1 MKIKIDR
8 SSLNDWLVYCGV
20 SLYIVVSILT
30 TTFFSRYIPGSLY
43 HLASILSISLI
54 FLHNILT
61 IKKGIGALGAI
72 FTLGIMSLL
81 IYTSIGSFQTYIYS
95 LTIIFLLRDFDFN
108 KLVRVVLPVV
118 VVILAFVILSSKIG
132 IVPDYVEISATRT
145 RHYLGFRYSLYPS
158 TVMLN
163 IVGLYI
169 YIKQEN
175 ITYKSL
181 LLLLVSVLWIYLQ
194 TNSRLTA
201 LSSIVLLTLGILL
214 KRFPKLLTRIRYLLI
229 FLIPSYI
236 FAAVA
241 SYIVAGKY
249 TSAGSGLRAVD
260 NFLGGRI
267 YLASKS
273 LYIYGFD
280 WLGKN
285 IQWVGN
291 GLNAD
296 GQRSTM
302 SYLYVDNMYIQ
313 VLQKYG
319 LLYLIIFVTLLTL
332 TLFILY
338 KQRQYLLLLIL
349 SILAAHAMIDDL
361 TFNLYYNFFLV
372 LLALPFA
379 VKSMKIYKKE
389 SINQL

>member
-132 IVPDYVEISATRT
+132 IVPDYVEISATRI
-145 RHYLGFRYSLYPS
+145 RHYLGFRYSLFPS
-158 TVMLN
+158 TVMMN

-273 LYIYGFD
+273 LYIYGFS

-285 IQWVGN
+285 IQWAGN

-319 LLYLIIFVTLLTL
+319 LLYLIIFVTLLTI

-338 KQRQYLLLLIL
+338 RKKQYLLFLIL
-349 SILAAHAMIDDL
+349 SILAVYAMIDDL

-372 LLALPFA
+372 LLSLPFA
-379 VKSMKIYKKE
+379 VNPKKIEKDG
-389 SINQL
+389 INQL

>member
-1 MKIKIDR
+1 MKIKIDL
-8 SSLNDWLVYCGV
+8 SSLNDWLVYFGV

-30 TTFFSRYIPGSLY
+30 TTFFSKYIPGFFV
-43 HLASILSISLI
+43 HLISILSIFLI
-54 FLHNILT
+54 SLHNI
-61 IKKGIGALGAI
+61 IVRKKDFSVFGAA

-81 IYTSIGSFQTYIYS
+81 IYFSIGSLNYIYS
-95 LTIIFLLRDFDFN
+95 LIIIFLLKDFEFD
-108 KLVRVVLPVV
+108 KLVKFVLPVIISV
-118 VVILAFVILSSKIG
+118 FVFIILSSKLGVIQ
-132 IVPDYVEISATRT
+132 DYIEISATRI
-145 RHYLGFRYSLYPS
+145 RHYLGFRYSLFPS
-158 TVMLN
+158 TIMLN
-163 IVGLYI
+163 IVALYV
-169 YIKQEN
+169 YSKKEQV
-175 ITYKSL
+175 TYKSL
-181 LLLLVSVLWIYLQ
+181 LVLTLAVLWIFLQ

-201 LSSIVLLTLGILL
+201 LSSMAFILLAILL
-214 KRFPKLLTRIRYLLI
+214 KRFPKLLTRIRYLLV

-241 SYIVAGKY
+241 SYVVAGKY

-273 LYIYGFD
+273 LYNYGFS

-319 LLYLIIFVTLLTL
+319 LLYLIIFVTLLTI

-338 KQRQYLLLLIL
+338 RKKQYLLFLIL
-349 SILAAHAMIDDL
+349 SILAVYAMIDDL

-372 LLALPFA
+372 LLSLPFA
-379 VKSMKIYKKE
+379 VNPKKIEKDG
-389 SINQL
+389 INQL

>member
-108 KLVRVVLPVV
+108 KLVRIVLPVV

-194 TNSRLTA
+194 TNSRLTT

-319 LLYLIIFVTLLTL
+319 LLYLIIFVTLLTI
-332 TLFILY
+332 TLYILY
-338 KQRQYLLLLIL
+338 RKKQYLLFLIL
-349 SILAAHAMIDDL
+349 SILAVYAMIDDL

-372 LLALPFA
+372 LLSLPFA
-379 VKSMKIYKKE
+379 VNPKKIEKDG
-389 SINQL
+389 INQL

>member
-1 MKIKIDR
+1 MKIKIDL
-8 SSLNDWLVYCGV
+8 SSLNDWLVYFGV

-30 TTFFSRYIPGSLY
+30 TTFFSKYIPGSFV
-43 HLASILSISLI
+43 HLISILSIFLI
-54 FLHNILT
+54 SLHNI
-61 IKKGIGALGAI
+61 IVRKKDFSVFGAA

-81 IYTSIGSFQTYIYS
+81 IYFSIGSLNYIYS
-95 LTIIFLLRDFDFN
+95 LIIIFLLKDFEFD
-108 KLVRVVLPVV
+108 KLVKFVLPVIISV
-118 VVILAFVILSSKIG
+118 FVFIILSSKLGVIQ
-132 IVPDYVEISATRT
+132 DYIEISATRI
-145 RHYLGFRYSLYPS
+145 RHYLGFRYSLFPS
-158 TVMLN
+158 TIMLN
-163 IVGLYI
+163 IVALYV
-169 YIKQEN
+169 YSKKEQV
-175 ITYKSL
+175 TYKSL
-181 LLLLVSVLWIYLQ
+181 LVLTLAVLWIFLQ

-201 LSSIVLLTLGILL
+201 LSSMAFILLAILL
-214 KRFPKLLTRIRYLLI
+214 KRFPKLLTRIRYLLV

-241 SYIVAGKY
+241 SYVVAGKY

-273 LYIYGFD
+273 LYNYGFS

-319 LLYLIIFVTLLTL
+319 LLYLIIFVTLLTI

-338 KQRQYLLLLIL
+338 RKKQYLLFLIL
-349 SILAAHAMIDDL
+349 SILAVYAMIDDL

-372 LLALPFA
+372 LLSLPFA
-379 VKSMKIYKKE
+379 VNPKKIEKDG
-389 SINQL
+389 INQL

>member
-1 MKIKIDR
+1 
-8 SSLNDWLVYCGV
+8 
-20 SLYIVVSILT
+20 
-30 TTFFSRYIPGSLY
+30 
-43 HLASILSISLI
+43 
-54 FLHNILT
+54 
-61 IKKGIGALGAI
+61 
-72 FTLGIMSLL
+72 
-81 IYTSIGSFQTYIYS
+81 
-95 LTIIFLLRDFDFN
+95 
-108 KLVRVVLPVV
+108 
-118 VVILAFVILSSKIG
+118 
-132 IVPDYVEISATRT
+132 
-145 RHYLGFRYSLYPS
+145 
-158 TVMLN
+158 MLN

-194 TNSRLTA
+194 TNSRLTT

-291 GLNAD
+291 GLSED
-296 GQRSTM
+296 GKRSTM
-302 SYLYVDNMYIQ
+302 SYLYVDNLYIQ

-361 TFNLYYNFFLV
+361 TFNLHYNFFLV

>member
-108 KLVRVVLPVV
+108 KLVRIVLPVV

-194 TNSRLTA
+194 TNSRLTT

-273 LYIYGFD
+273 LYNYGFS
-280 WLGKN
+280 WFGKN

>member
-1 MKIKIDR
+1 MKIKIDL
-8 SSLNDWLVYCGV
+8 SSLNDWLVYFGV

-30 TTFFSRYIPGSLY
+30 TTFFSKYIPGFFV
-43 HLASILSISLI
+43 HLISILSIFLI
-54 FLHNILT
+54 SLHNI
-61 IKKGIGALGAI
+61 IVRKKDFSVFGAA

-81 IYTSIGSFQTYIYS
+81 IYFSIGSLNYIYS
-95 LTIIFLLRDFDFN
+95 LIIIFLLKDFEFD
-108 KLVRVVLPVV
+108 KLVKFVLPVIISV
-118 VVILAFVILSSKIG
+118 FVFIILSSKLGVIQ
-132 IVPDYVEISATRT
+132 DYIEISATRI
-145 RHYLGFRYSLYPS
+145 RHYLGFRYSLFPS
-158 TVMLN
+158 TIMLN
-163 IVGLYI
+163 IVALYV
-169 YIKQEN
+169 YSKKEQV
-175 ITYKSL
+175 TYKSL
-181 LLLLVSVLWIYLQ
+181 LVLTLAVLWIFLQ

-201 LSSIVLLTLGILL
+201 LSSMAFILLAILL
-214 KRFPKLLTRIRYLLI
+214 KRFPKLLTRIRYLLV

-241 SYIVAGKY
+241 SYVVAGKY

-273 LYIYGFD
+273 LYNYGFS

-296 GQRSTM
+296 GHRSTM

-319 LLYLIIFVTLLTL
+319 LLYLIIFVTLLTI

-338 KQRQYLLLLIL
+338 RKKQYLLFLIL
-349 SILAAHAMIDDL
+349 SILAVYAMIDDL

-372 LLALPFA
+372 LLSLPFA
-379 VKSMKIYKKE
+379 VNPKKIEKDG
-389 SINQL
+389 INQL

>member
-1 MKIKIDR
+1 MKIKIDL
-8 SSLNDWLVYCGV
+8 SSLNDWLVYFGV

-30 TTFFSRYIPGSLY
+30 TTFFSKYIPGSFV
-43 HLASILSISLI
+43 HLISILSIFLI
-54 FLHNILT
+54 SLHNI
-61 IKKGIGALGAI
+61 IVRKKDFSVFGAA

-81 IYTSIGSFQTYIYS
+81 IYFSIGSLNYIYS
-95 LTIIFLLRDFDFN
+95 LIIIFLLKDFEFD
-108 KLVRVVLPVV
+108 KLVKFVLPVIISV
-118 VVILAFVILSSKIG
+118 FVFIILSSKLGVIQ
-132 IVPDYVEISATRT
+132 DYIEISATRI
-145 RHYLGFRYSLYPS
+145 RHYLGFRYSLFSS
-158 TVMLN
+158 TIMLN
-163 IVGLYI
+163 IVALYV
-169 YIKQEN
+169 YSKKEQV
-175 ITYKSL
+175 TYKSL
-181 LLLLVSVLWIYLQ
+181 LVLTLAVLWIFLQ

-201 LSSIVLLTLGILL
+201 LSSMAFILLAILL
-214 KRFPKLLTRIRYLLI
+214 KRFPKLLTRIRYLLV

-241 SYIVAGKY
+241 SYVVAGKY

-273 LYIYGFD
+273 LYNYGFS

-319 LLYLIIFVTLLTL
+319 LLYLIIFVTLLTI

-338 KQRQYLLLLIL
+338 RKKQYLLFLIL
-349 SILAAHAMIDDL
+349 SILAVYAMIDDL

-372 LLALPFA
+372 LLSLPFA
-379 VKSMKIYKKE
+379 VNPKKIEKDG
-389 SINQL
+389 INQL

>member
-194 TNSRLTA
+194 TNSRLTT

>member
-132 IVPDYVEISATRT
+132 IVPDYVEISATRI
-145 RHYLGFRYSLYPS
+145 RHYLGFRYSLFPS

-194 TNSRLTA
+194 TNSRLTT

-361 TFNLYYNFFLV
+361 TFNLHYNFFLV

>member
-30 TTFFSRYIPGSLY
+30 TTFFLRYIPGSLY

-132 IVPDYVEISATRT
+132 IVPDYVEISATRI
-145 RHYLGFRYSLYPS
+145 RHYLGFRYSLFPS
-158 TVMLN
+158 TLMLN

-241 SYIVAGKY
+241 SYIVARKY

-273 LYIYGFD
+273 LYIYGFS

-285 IQWVGN
+285 IQWAGN

-319 LLYLIIFVTLLTL
+319 LLYLIIFVTLLTI
-332 TLFILY
+332 TLYILY
-338 KQRQYLLLLIL
+338 RKKQYLLFLIL
-349 SILAAHAMIDDL
+349 SILAVYAMIDDL

-372 LLALPFA
+372 LLSLPFA
-379 VKSMKIYKKE
+379 VNPKKIEKDG
-389 SINQL
+389 INQL

>member
-118 VVILAFVILSSKIG
+118 VVVLAFVILSSKIG
-132 IVPDYVEISATRT
+132 IVPDYVEISATRI
-145 RHYLGFRYSLYPS
+145 RHYLGFRYSLFTT

-194 TNSRLTA
+194 TNSRLTT

-273 LYIYGFD
+273 LYIYGFS

-285 IQWVGN
+285 IQWAGN

-361 TFNLYYNFFLV
+361 TFNLHYNFFLV
-372 LLALPFA
+372 LLAFPFA
-379 VKSMKIYKKE
+379 EKSMKIYKKE

>member
-1 MKIKIDR
+1 MKIKIDL
-8 SSLNDWLVYCGV
+8 SSLNDWLVYFGV

-30 TTFFSRYIPGSLY
+30 TTFFSKYIPGSFV
-43 HLASILSISLI
+43 HLISILSIFLI
-54 FLHNILT
+54 SLHNI
-61 IKKGIGALGAI
+61 IVRKKDFSVFGAA

-81 IYTSIGSFQTYIYS
+81 IYFSIGSLNYIYS
-95 LTIIFLLRDFDFN
+95 LIIIFLLKDFEFD
-108 KLVRVVLPVV
+108 KLVKFVLPVIISV
-118 VVILAFVILSSKIG
+118 FVFIILSSKLGVIQ
-132 IVPDYVEISATRT
+132 DYIEISATRI
-145 RHYLGFRYSLYPS
+145 RHYLGFRYSLFPS
-158 TVMLN
+158 TIMLN
-163 IVGLYI
+163 IVALYV
-169 YIKQEN
+169 YSKKEQV
-175 ITYKSL
+175 TYKSL
-181 LLLLVSVLWIYLQ
+181 LVLTLAVLWIFLQ
-194 TNSRLTA
+194 TNSRLAA
-201 LSSIVLLTLGILL
+201 LSSMAFILLAILL
-214 KRFPKLLTRIRYLLI
+214 KRFPKLLTRIRYLLV

-241 SYIVAGKY
+241 SYVVAGKY

-273 LYIYGFD
+273 LYNYGFS

-319 LLYLIIFVTLLTL
+319 LLYLIIFVTLLTI

-338 KQRQYLLLLIL
+338 RKKQYLLFLIL
-349 SILAAHAMIDDL
+349 SILAVYAMIDDL

-372 LLALPFA
+372 LLSLPFA
-379 VKSMKIYKKE
+379 VNPKKIEKDG
-389 SINQL
+389 INQL

>member
-1 MKIKIDR
+1 MKIKIDL
-8 SSLNDWLVYCGV
+8 SSLNDWLVYFGV

-30 TTFFSRYIPGSLY
+30 TTFFSKYIPGSFV
-43 HLASILSISLI
+43 HLISILSIFLI
-54 FLHNILT
+54 SLHNI
-61 IKKGIGALGAI
+61 IVRKKDFSVFGAA

-81 IYTSIGSFQTYIYS
+81 IYFSKGSFQSYIFS
-95 LTIIFLLRDFDFN
+95 LIIIFLLKDFEFD
-108 KLVRVVLPVV
+108 KLVKFVLPVIISV
-118 VVILAFVILSSKIG
+118 FVFIILSSKLGVIQ
-132 IVPDYVEISATRT
+132 DYIEISATRI
-145 RHYLGFRYSLYPS
+145 RHYLGFRYSLFSS
-158 TVMLN
+158 TIMLN
-163 IVGLYI
+163 IVALYV
-169 YIKQEN
+169 YSKKEQV
-175 ITYKSL
+175 TYKSL
-181 LLLLVSVLWIYLQ
+181 LVLTLAVLWIFLQ

-201 LSSIVLLTLGILL
+201 LSSMAFILLAILL
-214 KRFPKLLTRIRYLLI
+214 KRFPKLLTRIRYLLV

-241 SYIVAGKY
+241 SYVVAGKY

-273 LYIYGFD
+273 LYNYGFS

-319 LLYLIIFVTLLTL
+319 LLYLIIFVTLLTI

-338 KQRQYLLLLIL
+338 RKKQYLLFLIL
-349 SILAAHAMIDDL
+349 SILAVYAMIDDL
-361 TFNLYYNFFLV
+361 TFNLHYNFFLV
-372 LLALPFA
+372 LLSLPFA
-379 VKSMKIYKKE
+379 VNPKKIEKDG
-389 SINQL
+389 INQL

>member
-1 MKIKIDR
+1 MKIKIDL
-8 SSLNDWLVYCGV
+8 SSLNDWLVYFGV

-30 TTFFSRYIPGSLY
+30 TTFFSKYIPGSFV
-43 HLASILSISLI
+43 HLISILSIFLI
-54 FLHNILT
+54 SLHNI
-61 IKKGIGALGAI
+61 IVRKKDFSVFGAA

-81 IYTSIGSFQTYIYS
+81 IYFSTGSLSYIYS
-95 LTIIFLLRDFDFN
+95 LIIIFLLKDFEFD
-108 KLVRVVLPVV
+108 KLVKFVLPVIISV
-118 VVILAFVILSSKIG
+118 FVFIILSSKLGVIQ
-132 IVPDYVEISATRT
+132 DYIEISATRI
-145 RHYLGFRYSLYPS
+145 RHYLGFRYSLFSS
-158 TVMLN
+158 TIMLN
-163 IVGLYI
+163 IVALYV
-169 YIKQEN
+169 YSKKEQV
-175 ITYKSL
+175 TYKSL
-181 LLLLVSVLWIYLQ
+181 LVLTLAVLWIFLQ

-201 LSSIVLLTLGILL
+201 LSSMAFILLAILL
-214 KRFPKLLTRIRYLLI
+214 KRFPKLLTRIRYLLV

-241 SYIVAGKY
+241 SYVVAGKY

-273 LYIYGFD
+273 LYNYGFS

-319 LLYLIIFVTLLTL
+319 LLYLIIFVTLLTI

-338 KQRQYLLLLIL
+338 RKKQYLLFLIL
-349 SILAAHAMIDDL
+349 SILAVYAMIDDL

-372 LLALPFA
+372 LLSLPFA
-379 VKSMKIYKKE
+379 VNPKKIEKDG
-389 SINQL
+389 INQL

>member
-20 SLYIVVSILT
+20 FLYIVVSILT
-30 TTFFSRYIPGSLY
+30 TTFFSKYIPGSFV
-43 HLASILSISLI
+43 HLISILSIFLI
-54 FLHNILT
+54 SLHNI
-61 IKKGIGALGAI
+61 IVRKIDFSVFGAA

-81 IYTSIGSFQTYIYS
+81 IYFSIGSFQNYIYS
-95 LTIIFLLRDFDFN
+95 LIIIFLLKDFDFD
-108 KLVRVVLPVV
+108 KLVRFVLPVIISV
-118 VVILAFVILSSKIG
+118 FVFIILSSKLG
-132 IVPDYVEISATRT
+132 IVQDYIEISATRI
-145 RHYLGFRYSLYPS
+145 RHYLGFRYSLFPS
-158 TVMLN
+158 TIMLN
-163 IVGLYI
+163 IVALYV
-169 YIKQEN
+169 YSKKEQV
-175 ITYKSL
+175 TYKSL
-181 LLLLVSVLWIYLQ
+181 LALTLAVLWIFLQ

-201 LSSIVLLTLGILL
+201 LSSMALILLAILL
-214 KRFPKLLTRIRYLLI
+214 KRFPKLLTRMRYLLI

-273 LYIYGFD
+273 LYNYGFS

-319 LLYLIIFVTLLTL
+319 LLYLIIFVTLLTI
-332 TLFILY
+332 TLSILY
-338 KQRQYLLLLIL
+338 RKKQYLLFLIL
-349 SILAAHAMIDDL
+349 SILAVHAMIDDL

-372 LLALPFA
+372 LLSLPFA
-379 VKSMKIYKKE
+379 TNSTKFEKE
-389 SINQL
+389 TINQL

>member
-132 IVPDYVEISATRT
+132 IVPDYVEISATRI
-145 RHYLGFRYSLYPS
+145 RHYLGFRYSLFPS

-273 LYIYGFD
+273 LYIYGFS

-285 IQWVGN
+285 IQWAGN

-319 LLYLIIFVTLLTL
+319 LLYLIIFVTLLTI
-332 TLFILY
+332 TLYILY
-338 KQRQYLLLLIL
+338 RKKQYLLFLIL
-349 SILAAHAMIDDL
+349 SILAVYAMIDDL

-372 LLALPFA
+372 LLSLPFA
-379 VKSMKIYKKE
+379 VNPKKIEKDG
-389 SINQL
+389 INQL

>member
-108 KLVRVVLPVV
+108 KLVRIVLPVV

-194 TNSRLTA
+194 TNSRLTT

-361 TFNLYYNFFLV
+361 TFNLHYNFFLV

>member
-273 LYIYGFD
+273 LYIYGFS

-285 IQWVGN
+285 IQWAGN

-319 LLYLIIFVTLLTL
+319 LLYLIIFVTLLTI
-332 TLFILY
+332 TLYILY
-338 KQRQYLLLLIL
+338 RKKQYLLFLIL
-349 SILAAHAMIDDL
+349 SILAVYAMIDDL

-372 LLALPFA
+372 LLSLPFA
-379 VKSMKIYKKE
+379 VNPKKIEKDG
-389 SINQL
+389 INQL

>member
-1 MKIKIDR
+1 MRIKIER
-8 SSLNDWLVYCGV
+8 SALNDWLVYCGV

-30 TTFFSRYIPGSLY
+30 TTFFSKYIPGSFV
-43 HLASILSISLI
+43 HLISILSIFLI
-54 FLHNILT
+54 SLHNI
-61 IKKGIGALGAI
+61 IVRKKDLSVFGAT

-81 IYTSIGSFQTYIYS
+81 IYFSIGSFQNYIYS
-95 LTIIFLLRDFDFN
+95 LIIIFLLKDFEFD
-108 KLVRVVLPVV
+108 KLVKFVLPVIISV
-118 VVILAFVILSSKIG
+118 FVFIILSSKLG
-132 IVPDYVEISATRT
+132 VVKDYIEISATRI
-145 RHYLGFRYSLYPS
+145 RHYLGFRYSLFPS

-163 IVGLYI
+163 IVALYV
-169 YIKQEN
+169 YSKKEK
-175 ITYKSL
+175 ITYKN
-181 LLLLVSVLWIYLQ
+181 LLVLTLAILWIFWQ

-201 LSSIVLLTLGILL
+201 LSSMVLILLAILL
-214 KRFPKLLTRIRYLLI
+214 KRYPKLLTRIRYLLI

-260 NFLGGRI
+260 NFFGGRI

-273 LYIYGFD
+273 LYYYGFS

-319 LLYLIIFVTLLTL
+319 LLYLIIFVTLLTI

-338 KQRQYLLLLIL
+338 RKKQYFLFLIL
-349 SILAAHAMIDDL
+349 SILAVHAMIDDL
-361 TFNLYYNFFLV
+361 TFYLYYNFFLV
-372 LLALPFA
+372 LLSLPFA
-379 VKSMKIYKKE
+379 VNPKKIEKDG
-389 SINQL
+389 INQL

>member
-1 MKIKIDR
+1 MKIKIDL
-8 SSLNDWLVYCGV
+8 SSLNDWLVYFGV

-30 TTFFSRYIPGSLY
+30 TTFFSKYIPGSFV
-43 HLASILSISLI
+43 HLISILSIFLI
-54 FLHNILT
+54 SLHNI
-61 IKKGIGALGAI
+61 IVRKKDFSVFGAA

-81 IYTSIGSFQTYIYS
+81 IYFSIGSLNYIYS
-95 LTIIFLLRDFDFN
+95 LIIIFLLKDFEFD
-108 KLVRVVLPVV
+108 KLVKFVLPVIISV
-118 VVILAFVILSSKIG
+118 FVFIILSSKLGVIQ
-132 IVPDYVEISATRT
+132 DYIEISATRI
-145 RHYLGFRYSLYPS
+145 RHYLGFRYSLFPS
-158 TVMLN
+158 TIMLN
-163 IVGLYI
+163 IVALYV
-169 YIKQEN
+169 YSKKEQV
-175 ITYKSL
+175 TYKSL
-181 LLLLVSVLWIYLQ
+181 LVLTLAVLWIFLQ

-201 LSSIVLLTLGILL
+201 LSSMAFILLAILL
-214 KRFPKLLTRIRYLLI
+214 KRFPKLLTRIRYLLV

-241 SYIVAGKY
+241 SYVVAGKY

-273 LYIYGFD
+273 LYNYGFS

-319 LLYLIIFVTLLTL
+319 LLYLIIFVTLLTI

-338 KQRQYLLLLIL
+338 RKKQYLLFLIL
-349 SILAAHAMIDDL
+349 SILAVYAMIDDL

-372 LLALPFA
+372 LLSLPFA
-379 VKSMKIYKKE
+379 VNPKKNE
-389 SINQL
+389 KDGINQL

>member
-194 TNSRLTA
+194 TNSRLTT

-319 LLYLIIFVTLLTL
+319 LLYLIIFVTLLTI
-332 TLFILY
+332 TLYILY
-338 KQRQYLLLLIL
+338 RKKQYLLFLIL
-349 SILAAHAMIDDL
+349 SILAVYAMIDDL
-361 TFNLYYNFFLV
+361 TFNLHYNFFLV

>member
-1 MKIKIDR
+1 MKIKIDL
-8 SSLNDWLVYCGV
+8 SSLNDWLVYFGV

-30 TTFFSRYIPGSLY
+30 TTFFSKYIPGSFV
-43 HLASILSISLI
+43 HLISILSIFLI
-54 FLHNILT
+54 SLHNI
-61 IKKGIGALGAI
+61 IVRKKDFSVFGAA

-81 IYTSIGSFQTYIYS
+81 IYFSIGSLNYIYS
-95 LTIIFLLRDFDFN
+95 LIIIFLLKDFEFD
-108 KLVRVVLPVV
+108 KLVKFVLPVIISV
-118 VVILAFVILSSKIG
+118 FVFIILSSKLGVIQ
-132 IVPDYVEISATRT
+132 DYIEISGTRI
-145 RHYLGFRYSLYPS
+145 RHYLGFRYSLFSS
-158 TVMLN
+158 TIMLN
-163 IVGLYI
+163 IVALYV
-169 YIKQEN
+169 YSKKEQV
-175 ITYKSL
+175 TYKSL
-181 LLLLVSVLWIYLQ
+181 LVLTLAVLWIFLQ

-201 LSSIVLLTLGILL
+201 LSSMAFILLAILL
-214 KRFPKLLTRIRYLLI
+214 KRFPKLLTRIRYLLV

-241 SYIVAGKY
+241 SYVVAGKY

-273 LYIYGFD
+273 LYNYGFS

-319 LLYLIIFVTLLTL
+319 LLYLIIFVTLLTI

-338 KQRQYLLLLIL
+338 RKKQYLLFLIL
-349 SILAAHAMIDDL
+349 SILAVYAMIDDL
-361 TFNLYYNFFLV
+361 TFNLHYNFFLV
-372 LLALPFA
+372 LLSLPFA
-379 VKSMKIYKKE
+379 VNPKKIEKDG
-389 SINQL
+389 INQL

>member
-81 IYTSIGSFQTYIYS
+81 IYTSIGSFQSYIYS

-361 TFNLYYNFFLV
+361 TFNLHYNFFLV
-372 LLALPFA
+372 LLSLPFA
-379 VKSMKIYKKE
+379 VRSMKIYKKA

>member
-1 MKIKIDR
+1 MKIKIDL
-8 SSLNDWLVYCGV
+8 SSLNDWLVYFGV

-30 TTFFSRYIPGSLY
+30 TTFFSKYIPGSFV
-43 HLASILSISLI
+43 HLISILSIFLI
-54 FLHNILT
+54 SLHNI
-61 IKKGIGALGAI
+61 IVRKKDFSVFGAA

-81 IYTSIGSFQTYIYS
+81 IYFSRGSFSSYIFS
-95 LTIIFLLRDFDFN
+95 LIIIFLLKDFEFD
-108 KLVRVVLPVV
+108 KLVKFVLPVIISV
-118 VVILAFVILSSKIG
+118 FVFIILSSKLGVIQ
-132 IVPDYVEISATRT
+132 DYIEISATRI
-145 RHYLGFRYSLYPS
+145 RHYLGFRYSLFSS
-158 TVMLN
+158 TIMLN
-163 IVGLYI
+163 IVALYV
-169 YIKQEN
+169 YSKKEQV
-175 ITYKSL
+175 TYKSL
-181 LLLLVSVLWIYLQ
+181 LVLTLAVLWIFLQ
-194 TNSRLTA
+194 TNSRLAA
-201 LSSIVLLTLGILL
+201 LSSMAFILLAILL
-214 KRFPKLLTRIRYLLI
+214 KRFPKLLTRIRYLLV

-241 SYIVAGKY
+241 SYVVAGKY

-273 LYIYGFD
+273 LYNYGFS

-319 LLYLIIFVTLLTL
+319 LLYLIIFVTLLTI

-338 KQRQYLLLLIL
+338 RKKQYLLFLIL
-349 SILAAHAMIDDL
+349 SILAVYAMIDDL

-372 LLALPFA
+372 LLSLPFA
-379 VKSMKIYKKE
+379 VNPKKIEKDG
-389 SINQL
+389 INQL

>member
-81 IYTSIGSFQTYIYS
+81 IYTSIGYFQTYIYS

-273 LYIYGFD
+273 LYIYGFS

-285 IQWVGN
+285 IQWAGN

-319 LLYLIIFVTLLTL
+319 LLYLIIFVTLLTI
-332 TLFILY
+332 TLYILY
-338 KQRQYLLLLIL
+338 RKKQYLLFLIL
-349 SILAAHAMIDDL
+349 SILAVYAMIDDL

-372 LLALPFA
+372 LLSLPFA
-379 VKSMKIYKKE
+379 VNPKKIEKDG
-389 SINQL
+389 INQL